1 MTNSQAI
8 WMAATI
14 SHREAIANA
23 EKTANHFMAQS
34 FRSDL
39 SDDDTAFCAN
49 MAVKLQAEA
58 AAMKARFPR
67 IEQF

>member
-1 MTNSQAI
+1 MHSNTAI

-14 SHREAIANA
+14 SHHEAIAKT
-23 EKTANHFMAQS
+23 EKSANHFMAQS

-39 SDDDTAFCAN
+39 SDDEATFCAN
-49 MAVKLQAEA
+49 MAAKLQAQA
-58 AAMKARFPR
+58 SAMKARFPR

>member
-14 SHREAIANA
+14 SHREAIAKT
-23 EKTANHFMAQS
+23 EKSANHFMAQS

-39 SDDDTAFCAN
+39 SDNEASFCVS
-49 MAVKLQAEA
+49 MATKLQAEA
-58 AAMKARFPR
+58 FEMKARFPR

>member
-1 MTNSQAI
+1 MHSNTAI

-14 SHREAIANA
+14 SHREAIAKT

-34 FRSDL
+34 FRTDL
-39 SDDDTAFCAN
+39 SDDETSFCAN
-49 MAVKLQAEA
+49 MAAKLQAQA
-58 AAMKARFPR
+58 FAMKARFPR

>member
-1 MTNSQAI
+1 MHSNTAI

-14 SHREAIANA
+14 SHRDAIAQTQ
-23 EKTANHFMAQS
+23 KTATHFMAQS
-34 FRSDL
+34 LRGDL